1 MLITYL
7 INILFKYFHIY
18 IWNRFKNILRKKNIF
33 KNKQKY
39 PNLDE
44 NKKCLDEDEK
54 FSNIDEYKIWIN
66 DNNDDEWFPN

>member
-1 MLITYL
+1 MLITYF

-39 PNLDE
+39 PTDE
-44 NKKCLDEDEK
+44 YKKCP
-54 FSNIDEYKIWIN
+54 IDEYKIWIN
-66 DNNDDEWFPN
+66 DDNDDEWFPN